1 VPAEDSGALAAAI
14 VHLLSN
20 PAKARQMGAE
30 GKRLVAEKFTTE
42 AMMTQ
47 IINVYGSLLKG

>member
-1 VPAEDSGALAAAI
+1 
-14 VHLLSN
+14 
-20 PAKARQMGAE
+20 
-30 GKRLVAEKFTTE
+30 VAEKFTTE